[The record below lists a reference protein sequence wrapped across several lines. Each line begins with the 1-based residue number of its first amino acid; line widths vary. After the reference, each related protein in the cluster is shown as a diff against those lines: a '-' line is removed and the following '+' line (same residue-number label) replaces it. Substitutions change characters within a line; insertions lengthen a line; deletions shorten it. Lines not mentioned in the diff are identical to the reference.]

1 MLSLSLLSLMFR
13 ITPVDSRV
21 SHITSVSLLDSEV
34 LETKEITKS
43 QMFAEQLKDLMT
55 FDEVAELP
63 MSADEIFEQVDNNG
77 NRTDVSSE
85 GHQRVDNMIY
95 ANIMGFEEQ
104 GKGAPVEEP
113 FVSISGLVR
122 RR

>member
-13 ITPVDSRV
+13 IPPVDSRV

-55 FDEVAELP
+55 FDEMAELP
-63 MSADEIFEQVDNNG
+63 VSADEIFEQVDNNG
-77 NRTDVSSE
+77 NRTDVLSE

-104 GKGAPVEEP
+104 RKGSPVEEP

>member
-1 MLSLSLLSLMFR
+1 MLNLSLLSLMFR
-13 ITPVDSRV
+13 VTTVESGV
-21 SHITSVSLLDSEV
+21 SHKTSVSFLDSEV

-63 MSADEIFEQVDNNG
+63 ESANEISEQVG
-77 NRTDVSSE
+77 NRTDVLSE

-95 ANIMGFEEQ
+95 ANIMGFEDQ

-113 FVSISGLVR
+113 SVSISGLVR